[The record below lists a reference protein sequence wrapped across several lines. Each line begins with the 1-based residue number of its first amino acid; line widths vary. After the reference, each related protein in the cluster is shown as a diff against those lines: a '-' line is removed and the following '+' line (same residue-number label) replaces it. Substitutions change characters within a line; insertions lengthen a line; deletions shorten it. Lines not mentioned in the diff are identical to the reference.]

1 MNCVEYQ
8 DAARSTAVY
17 PNKLEFLYPALGLAG
32 EAGELCDKIA
42 RDASSDEILKEL
54 GDVLWY
60 VANVALDCGL
70 LLHLVAE
77 DDDWHKIDPIFAI
90 NMPAELAKHVG
101 VVCEMAKKTA
111 RDDGGTVTEERREKV
126 RDGLHGVLRTL
137 AGMVIPWGFSL
148 KDAAEA
154 NIAKLK
160 SRQSRGVLK
169 GSGDNR

>member
-17 PNKLEFLYPALGLAG
+17 PNKVEFLYPSLGLAG
-32 EAGELCDKIA
+32 EVGELCEKLG
-42 RDASSDEILKEL
+42 RDDPCDEIMKEV

-77 DDDWHKIDPIFAI
+77 EDDFDKITPLFAI
-90 NMPAELAKHVG
+90 NMPGELATHAGK
-101 VVCEMAKKTA
+101 VCEMAKKAA
-111 RDDGGTVTEERREKV
+111 RDDGGEISDERREKV
-126 RDGLHGVLRTL
+126 REGLRDVLRTL
-137 AGMVIPWGFSL
+137 VGICIPWDFTL
-148 KDAAEA
+148 TKAADR
-154 NIAKLK
+154 NIEKLK
-160 SRQSRGVLK
+160 SRQERGVLK